1 MEIEERRILKSKRT
15 QLANNLDTLLNMRL
29 NNSITQEQYNKKY
42 NDITKQIE
50 TTDRKLTRYNEITKQ
65 GLNTL
70 EDLILLVSKIPEIYK
85 NSNYDEKRKVL
96 KLLYSNLFMQRKNP
110 LFFNKKASGEHPL
123 RRLSSCVVGTRGF
136 EPPTSCTPCMRST
149 RLNYVPN
156 IKVYITYP
164 LKKQEKFY

>member
-15 QLANNLDTLLNMRL
+15 QLTNNLDTLLDMRL

-50 TTDRKLTRYNEITKQ
+50 TTDTKLTRYNEITKQ

-85 NSNYDEKRKVL
+85 NSNMQEKRKVL
-96 KLLYSNLFMQRKNP
+96 KLLYSNLFLQGKNP
-110 LFFNKKASGEHPL
+110 LFSIRKPLENILSGGFRHVWSGRRDWLDFLKKKSAPL
-123 RRLSSCVVGTRGF
+123 RRLCLTAPAHPR
-136 EPPTSCTPCMRST
+136 
-149 RLNYVPN
+149 VP
-156 IKVYITYP
+156 
-164 LKKQEKFY
+164 